1 MSQSRSEPCDAAA
14 LTAQPSP
21 DRSNDGLPGLASVCC
36 SRSPPCWGLAP
47 PWHRPPPGSRP
58 AAITLGDSLFHSK
71 GNCYACHGA
80 NAQGAVGP
88 NLTDAEWI
96 HSDGSYDAIVKQIT
110 TGVTAEESKSKIPM
124 PPKGGSQI
132 TDDEV
137 EGGGG
142 IRLLAEPQEA
152 VLTRRLRPLHA
163 AFEGRTQVR
172 PFRYLPAM
180 TTSQR

>member
-1 MSQSRSEPCDAAA
+1 MDYRTRLGLLLALAAVLGPRPA
-14 LTAQPSP
+14 MAQ
-21 DRSNDGLPGLASVCC
+21 
-36 SRSPPCWGLAP
+36 AP
-47 PWHRPPPGSRP
+47 AGVTQ

-137 EGGGG
+137 K
-142 IRLLAEPQEA
+142 A
-152 VLTRRLRPLHA
+152 VA
-163 AFEGRTQVR
+163 AYVYSLSHKK
-172 PFRYLPAM
+172 P
-180 TTSQR
+180 S

>member
-1 MSQSRSEPCDAAA
+1 MDYRTRLGLLLAFAAVLGA
-14 LTAQPSP
+14 
-21 DRSNDGLPGLASVCC
+21 
-36 SRSPPCWGLAP
+36 
-47 PWHRPPPGSRP
+47 RP
-58 AAITLGDSLFHSK
+58 AVAQAPAAVTPAAVALGDSLFHSK

-96 HSDGSYDAIVKQIT
+96 HNDGSYDAIVKQIT

-137 EGGGG
+137 K
-142 IRLLAEPQEA
+142 A
-152 VLTRRLRPLHA
+152 VA
-163 AFEGRTQVR
+163 AYVYSLSHKK
-172 PFRYLPAM
+172 P
-180 TTSQR
+180 S